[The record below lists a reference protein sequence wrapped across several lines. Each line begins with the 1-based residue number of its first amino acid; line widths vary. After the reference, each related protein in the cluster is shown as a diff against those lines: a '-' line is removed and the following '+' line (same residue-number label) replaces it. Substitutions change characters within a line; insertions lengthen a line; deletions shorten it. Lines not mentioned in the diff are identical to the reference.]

1 MSFGVWAYVVKLA
14 GGHLRQGQIVAKS
27 YTEASHG
34 IASKFWDQPYRLDAL
49 GPAGSQVF
57 GRLN

>member
-1 MSFGVWAYVVKLA
+1 MAFCVWAYVVKLV
-14 GGHLRQGQIVAKS
+14 GGHLRQGEIVASS

-34 IASKFWDQPYRLDAL
+34 IAAEFWDRPYRLDAL

>member
-1 MSFGVWAYVVKLA
+1 MSFSVWAYVVKLA
-14 GGHLRQGQIVAKS
+14 SGHLRQGEIVASS
-27 YTEASHG
+27 YTEASHE

-49 GPAGSQVF
+49 GPVGSQVL